1 MHRRFC
7 PSNTGI
13 LQSKQST
20 SSYTNFPFQR
30 QSQNSWVACSHMLAQ
45 IVWPFTKLCTH
56 FILFLVTFSSEK
68 FLQVHTLPVYTM
80 SFKIRIKI
88 DQITVPFSL
97 QSHSFPTHTILF
109 LISFAS
115 VQKSEQTVL
124 NYQIKTFPFSLLWT
138 QCPSTT
144 CPLFLNPEPKNVVV
158 FLIPANSIVAYH

>member
-7 PSNTGI
+7 PSNARI

-45 IVWPFTKLCTH
+45 IVWPFTKLYTH
-56 FILFLVTFSSEK
+56 ISS
-68 FLQVHTLPVYTM
+68 
-80 SFKIRIKI
+80 
-88 DQITVPFSL
+88 FSL
-97 QSHSFPTHTILF
+97 WLSLQKCFCKSVPCLYTWSLLNVGLKQIRLQCCFHYSPIRLPTHTILF
-109 LISFAS
+109 LISFAC

-124 NYQIKTFPFSLLWT
+124 SYRIKTFPFPMLWT

-144 CPLFLNPEPKNVVV
+144 CPLFLSRTLMKCFFNT
-158 FLIPANSIVAYH
+158 S